1 MENRDET
8 RIHLMPRQALR
19 EVMRMCIENKDNDT
33 FIEAVQEHDGF
44 EIVSMGPLFMF
55 TELLV
60 VDCANGRLF
69 ETDCPDK
76 AELTRVYEVQG
87 NKAAKNWLYERFRF
101 HVVGRRRKNYVT
113 RVVYLPPGSKL
124 EAAYTKKLPKVAK
137 LMKDKETYKLVT
149 K

>member
-33 FIEAVQEHDGF
+33 FIEAVREHDGF
-44 EIVSMGPLFMF
+44 EIVSMAPLFKF
-55 TELLV
+55 IEFLV
-60 VDCANGRLF
+60 VDNANGRLF

-76 AELTRVYEVQG
+76 VEVTRVYEVQG
-87 NKAAKNWLYERFRF
+87 FRAAKNWLYERFRF
-101 HVVGRRRKNYVT
+101 HVTGRRRKNFVT

-124 EAAYTKKLPKVAK
+124 EAAYTKQLPKVAK
-137 LMKDKETYKLVT
+137 LMKDKETFKLVE